1 MVIKMT
7 NKFNLISS
15 VILMVIG
22 LLAII
27 SYIILTVNGEI
38 DWRKYLVA
46 AILSLFFV
54 VTGIREI
61 IKHKHSDKA

>member
-1 MVIKMT
+1 MT

-22 LLAII
+22 LLAIGA
-27 SYIILTVNGEI
+27 YIVLAVNGEI

-61 IKHKHSDKA
+61 IKYKRSNES

>member
-1 MVIKMT
+1 MKS
-7 NKFNLISS
+7 KFNLISS

-22 LLAII
+22 LLAIG
-27 SYIILTVNGEI
+27 SYIMLAVNGEI

-54 VTGIREI
+54 VTGVREI
-61 IKHKHSDKA
+61 IKHRRSE

>member
-1 MVIKMT
+1 MT

-22 LLAII
+22 LLAIG
-27 SYIILTVNGEI
+27 SYILLAVNGEI

-54 VTGIREI
+54 VTGVREI
-61 IKHKHSDKA
+61 IKHRRSE

>member
-1 MVIKMT
+1 MT

-22 LLAII
+22 FLAIGSYILLA
-27 SYIILTVNGEI
+27 VNGEI

-46 AILSLFFV
+46 AVLSLFFV

-61 IKHKHSDKA
+61 IKHRSSE

>member
-1 MVIKMT
+1 MT

-61 IKHKHSDKA
+61 IKHKRSDKA

>member
-1 MVIKMT
+1 
-7 NKFNLISS
+7 
-15 VILMVIG
+15 MVIG

>member
-1 MVIKMT
+1 MT
-7 NKFNLISS
+7 NKFNLVSS

-22 LLAII
+22 LLAIG
-27 SYIILTVNGEI
+27 SYIILTINGEI

-46 AILSLFFV
+46 AVLSLYFV

-61 IKHKHSDKA
+61 IKYRRSDKA